1 MQDKPCRL
9 TLWLL
14 RQTYPW
20 LHILILGVRM
30 AIADQP
36 QQQHLQL
43 ALQFRL
49 YRINFAG
56 LLELAIDLTQ
66 PEFWI

>member
-1 MQDKPCRL
+1 M
-9 TLWLL
+9 
-14 RQTYPW
+14 
-20 LHILILGVRM
+20 GVRM

-36 QQQHLQL
+36 QKQHLQL
-43 ALQFRL
+43 HLWFRL
-49 YRINFAG
+49 YRINFAN